1 MAVGIIRFC
10 CLFGLMLS
18 LIAAQSDVCEN
29 DICVCDGGVVSCINN
44 EKFPRFESTGWITDL
59 IFVSV
64 TFHTLPVPEA
74 GQYGNLRR
82 VSFTRCPYI
91 GCDDIGVRLY
101 RLPGVT
107 FVYDFEC
114 RRSLETTSAVIRP
127 SFMQTSTRPHGKTDV
142 HTTTTTTSPAHLTH
156 SSQGTEAT
164 ANSTAAAP
172 IHGTDVDATPRKR
185 SNSASDSTVN
195 TKLIASVLGVAVTL
209 LIITVITG
217 AVYCWYKKYRNRV
230 SNFVFELDELNT
242 TATAINTST
251 TTMSNPA
258 FV

>member
-1 MAVGIIRFC
+1 MALGIVRFC
-10 CLFGLMLS
+10 CFFGLMLS

-29 DICVCDGGVVSCINN
+29 DICVCDGGVVSCVNN
-44 EKFPRFESTGWITDL
+44 DRFPRFMSTGWITDL

-64 TFHTLPVPEA
+64 TFHTLPIPEA
-74 GQYGNLRR
+74 GQYGNLQR
-82 VSFTRCPYI
+82 VVFNRCPYI
-91 GCDDIGVRLY
+91 GCDDVDVWLF

-107 FVYDFEC
+107 FVLDFEC
-114 RRSLETTSAVIRP
+114 LLPRPTPTTTTPATTVMS
-127 SFMQTSTRPHGKTDV
+127 SFMHTSTPYGKTDV
-142 HTTTTTTSPAHLTH
+142 ETTSSAARVTH
-156 SSQGTEAT
+156 SSQRTQATSTAT
-164 ANSTAAAP
+164 AP
-172 IHGTDVDATPRKR
+172 VHGTDVESTSRKR
-185 SNSASDSTVN
+185 SDSASESSVN
-195 TKLIASVLGVAVTL
+195 TKLIASVLGVAATL

-230 SNFVFELDELNT
+230 SKFVFELDELNT